1 MQKPSK
7 DPSISSQDDRAIA
20 DDQEIA
26 ADRTQ
31 QRELRIHQILVGI
44 LLALMIVE
52 WFLLVFRER
61 WLSAFLVSLIVIAL
75 LSPLVFKRKMELEIP
90 AEFHIAAVLF
100 ILASLY
106 LGEVYDFYHRLWW
119 WDIALHTTA
128 GLLMGILGFLLVYVL
143 NESKR
148 VELHSSPG
156 FLAFF
161 AFNFAVA
168 VGTFWEIFEFTVD
181 RLFGAQMQKPTPGDP
196 SGLTD
201 TMWDMIVNALG
212 AALISLMGWWYLKR
226 KQSFFVRVWIRKFI
240 AKNPWMF
247 RR

>member
-1 MQKPSK
+1 MHPYQKDSRNPAK
-7 DPSISSQDDRAIA
+7 V
-20 DDQEIA
+20 
-26 ADRTQ
+26 DRTIATDRVHP
-31 QRELRIHQILVGI
+31 RESLIHQVLIGT
-44 LLALMIVE
+44 LLALMLVE
-52 WFLLVFRER
+52 LTLLIYRQR
-61 WLSAFLVSLIVIAL
+61 WLSVFLVTLILVAL
-75 LSPLVFKRKMELEIP
+75 LSPLIFKRKMELEIP
-90 AEFHIAAVLF
+90 AEFHLTAVLF

-106 LGEVYDFYHRLWW
+106 LGEVYDFYNRLWW

-128 GLLMGILGFLLVYVL
+128 GLLMGILGFLLIYVL

-168 VGTFWEIFEFTVD
+168 VGTMWEIFEFTVD
-181 RLFGAQMQKPTPGDP
+181 QLFGAQMQKPMLNDP

-212 AALISLMGWWYLKR
+212 AAIISLMGWWYMRR

-240 AKNPWMF
+240 EKNPKMF

>member
-1 MQKPSK
+1 MIQHPYQKDSRNPAK
-7 DPSISSQDDRAIA
+7 VDRNIA
-20 DDQEIA
+20 TV
-26 ADRTQ
+26 RVHP
-31 QRELRIHQILVGI
+31 RESLIHQVLIGT
-44 LLALMIVE
+44 LLALMLVE
-52 WFLLVFRER
+52 LTLLIYRQR
-61 WLSAFLVSLIVIAL
+61 WLSVFLVTLILVAL
-75 LSPLVFKRKMELEIP
+75 LSPLIFKRKMELEIP
-90 AEFHIAAVLF
+90 AEFHLTAVLF

-106 LGEVYDFYHRLWW
+106 LGEVYDFYNRLWW

-168 VGTFWEIFEFTVD
+168 VGTMWEIFEFTVD
-181 RLFGAQMQKPTPGDP
+181 QLFGAQMQKPMLNDP

-212 AALISLMGWWYLKR
+212 AAIISLMGWWYLRR

-240 AKNPWMF
+240 EKNPKMF